1 MTMHTYRVL
10 WSMDLEA
17 ETPKQAAMTYL
28 MRVLEL
34 GQQSI
39 SDDDRP
45 ILEVRQFVDDDKPP
59 LCVNVDTLD
68 WSEGEEWYDIGAT
81 R

>member
-10 WSMDLEA
+10 WPMDLEA
-17 ETPKQAAMTYL
+17 ETPKQAAMMYL

-34 GQQSI
+34 GQESI

-45 ILEVRQFVDDDKPP
+45 ILEVRQFVDTDKPDK
-59 LCVNVDTLD
+59 VFEVDTL
-68 WSEGEEWYDIGAT
+68 EWT
-81 R
+81 VKEVRR